1 MVLQSVIEKEMCGE
15 VVAVGVGDVGHR
27 EDAVVVAVQGVMV
40 VMAAEGGAV
49 VVIVVA
55 VAIVMLFAGHAEAHD
70 VAMMVVRD
78 GSVYKGQQEG
88 QRDEV
93 A

>member
-1 MVLQSVIEKEMCGE
+1 MSVG
-15 VVAVGVGDVGHR
+15 GGDVGHR
-27 EDAVVVAVQGVMV
+27 EDAVVFAMEGVMV
-40 VMAAEGGAV
+40 VVAAEGGAV

-55 VAIVMLFAGHAEAHD
+55 IAVVMLFAGHAEAHD
-70 VAMMVVRD
+70 VAVVVVRD
-78 GSVYKGQQEG
+78 GRMHHRQQEG

>member
-1 MVLQSVIEKEMCGE
+1 MCGE
-15 VVAVGVGDVGHR
+15 VVAVGGGDVGHR

-40 VMAAEGGAV
+40 VMAVEGGAA
-49 VVIVVA
+49 VVIA

-70 VAMMVVRD
+70 VAVVVVRD
-78 GSVYKGQQEG
+78 GRMHHRQQKG